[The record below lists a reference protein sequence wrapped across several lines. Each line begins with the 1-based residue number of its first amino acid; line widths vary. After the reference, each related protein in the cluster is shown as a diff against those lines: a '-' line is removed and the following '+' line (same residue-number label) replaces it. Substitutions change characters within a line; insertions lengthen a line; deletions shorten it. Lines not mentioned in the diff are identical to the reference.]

1 LRHRARCS
9 PGARATKAPNP
20 THKETD
26 DDKAHFHPLVDKRYF
41 CEGPRWHEGQLWF
54 SDFYA
59 HEDCSVGLVGD
70 VRAEISLGDEQPSG
84 LGWLPG
90 GDLLVVGMTKRQVL
104 RCSADKSLTVHA
116 ELAGIAT
123 FHANDMLVTPEGDAY
138 VGNFGFDLDAFL
150 MAHGVEGLLAALGTD
165 NSSLLLPFLGK
176 LAQVKP
182 DGTTSVAAEPM
193 LFPNGMVLL
202 DGGRTL
208 VVAQTLGFELTAFDR
223 APDGA
228 LSNRRVWASLKEAMV
243 APDGICV
250 DARGGIWVAN
260 ALAPVVMRVEEGG
273 LVTDTVTTSQNAY
286 ACALGGP
293 EGRHLL
299 ICTAPTSVHSLAAAE
314 ANGRLEMAEV

>member
-1 LRHRARCS
+1 M
-9 PGARATKAPNP
+9 T
-20 THKETD
+20 THTST
-26 DDKAHFHPLVDKRYF
+26 PLADKRYF
-41 CEGPRWHEGQLWF
+41 CEGPRWHEGRFWF

-59 HEDCSVGLVGD
+59 HEVCSVGLGGD
-70 VRAEISLGDEQPSG
+70 VRVELSLGDEQPSG

-104 RCSADKSLTVHA
+104 RRSADKTLAVHA
-116 ELAGIAT
+116 ELAVHADLKNIAT

-150 MAHGVEGLLAALGTD
+150 TAHGVEGLLGALATD
-165 NSSLLLPFLGK
+165 PSPFLGK
-176 LAQVKP
+176 LAHVKP
-182 DGTTSVAAEPM
+182 DGTASVAAEPV

-208 VVAQTLGFELTAFDR
+208 VVAQTLAFELTAFDR
-223 APDGA
+223 APDGT
-228 LSNRRVWASLKEAMV
+228 LSNRRVWASLKESMV

-250 DARGGIWVAN
+250 DAQGGIWVAN
-260 ALAPVVMRVEEGG
+260 ALAPVVIRVEEGG
-273 LVTDTVTTSQNAY
+273 QVTDTVTTSQNAY

-293 EGRHLL
+293 KGRHLL

-314 ANGRLEMAEV
+314 ASGRLEMVEV

>member
-1 LRHRARCS
+1 M
-9 PGARATKAPNP
+9 T
-20 THKETD
+20 
-26 DDKAHFHPLVDKRYF
+26 AHTSTPLADQRYF
-41 CEGPRWHEGQLWF
+41 CEGPRWHDGRFWF

-59 HEDCSVGLVGD
+59 HEVCSVGLGGD
-70 VRAEISLGDEQPSG
+70 VRTELTLGDEQPSG
-84 LGWLPG
+84 LGWLPN

-104 RCSADKSLTVHA
+104 RSAAGKALAVHTD
-116 ELAGIAT
+116 LNGIAT

-150 MAHGVEGLLAALGTD
+150 MAHGVEGLLAALGSD
-165 NSSLLLPFLGK
+165 PSPFLGK
-176 LAQVKP
+176 LAHVKA
-182 DGTTSVAAEPM
+182 DGTASVAAEPV

-228 LSNRRVWASLKEAMV
+228 LSNRRVWASLKDAGV
-243 APDGICV
+243 APDGIGT

-260 ALAPVVMRVEEGG
+260 ALAPMVIRVEAGG
-273 LVTDTVTTSQNAY
+273 QITDTVTTSQNAY

-293 EGRHLL
+293 QGRHLL
-299 ICTAPTSVHSLAAAE
+299 ICTAPSAVQALAAAE
-314 ANGRLEMAEV
+314 RNGRLEMVEI

>member
-1 LRHRARCS
+1 M
-9 PGARATKAPNP
+9 T
-20 THKETD
+20 THTST
-26 DDKAHFHPLVDKRYF
+26 PLADKRYF
-41 CEGPRWHEGQLWF
+41 CEGPRWHEGRFWF

-59 HEDCSVGLVGD
+59 HEVCSVGLGGD
-70 VRAEISLGDEQPSG
+70 VRVELSLGDEQPSG

-104 RCSADKSLTVHA
+104 RRSADKTPAVHA
-116 ELAGIAT
+116 ELAVHADLKNIAT

-150 MAHGVEGLLAALGTD
+150 MAHGVEGLLGALAND
-165 NSSLLLPFLGK
+165 PSPFLGK
-176 LAQVKP
+176 LAHVKP
-182 DGTTSVAAEPM
+182 DGTASVAAEPV

-208 VVAQTLGFELTAFDR
+208 VVAQTLAFELTAFDR
-223 APDGA
+223 APDGT
-228 LSNRRVWASLKEAMV
+228 LSNRRVWASLKESMV

-250 DARGGIWVAN
+250 DAQGGIWVAN
-260 ALAPVVMRVEEGG
+260 ALAPVVIRVEEGG
-273 LVTDTVTTSQNAY
+273 QVTDTVTTSQNAY

-293 EGRHLL
+293 KGRHLL

-314 ANGRLEMAEV
+314 ANGRLEMVEV

>member
-1 LRHRARCS
+1 M
-9 PGARATKAPNP
+9 T
-20 THKETD
+20 THIST
-26 DDKAHFHPLVDKRYF
+26 PLADKRYF
-41 CEGPRWHEGQLWF
+41 CEGPRWHDGRFWF

-59 HEDCSVGLVGD
+59 HEVCSVGLGGD
-70 VRAEISLGDEQPSG
+70 VRVELSLGNEQPSG

-104 RCSADKSLTVHA
+104 RRSADKSVDVYA
-116 ELAGIAT
+116 DLADIAT

-150 MAHGVEGLLAALGTD
+150 MAHGVEGLLGALATD
-165 NSSLLLPFLGK
+165 PSPFLGK
-176 LAQVKP
+176 LAHVKP
-182 DGTTSVAAEPM
+182 DGTTSVAAENM
-193 LFPNGMVLL
+193 VFPNGMVLL

-208 VVAQTLGFELTAFDR
+208 VVAQTLAFELTAFDR

-228 LSNRRVWASLKEAMV
+228 LSNRRVWAPLKEAMV

-250 DARGGIWVAN
+250 DAKGGIWVAN
-260 ALAPVVMRVEEGG
+260 ALAPVVIRVEEGG
-273 LVTDTVTTSQNAY
+273 QVTDTVTTSQNAY

-314 ANGRLEMAEV
+314 ANGRLEMVEV

>member
-1 LRHRARCS
+1 MTTYTSTTLA
-9 PGARATKAPNP
+9 
-20 THKETD
+20 
-26 DDKAHFHPLVDKRYF
+26 DKRYF
-41 CEGPRWHEGQLWF
+41 CEGPRWHDGRFWF

-59 HEDCSVGLVGD
+59 HEVCSVGLGGD
-70 VRAEISLGDEQPSG
+70 VRVELSLGEEQPSG

-104 RCSADKSLTVHA
+104 RRAADQTLAMHA
-116 ELAGIAT
+116 DLAGIAT

-150 MAHGVEGLLAALGTD
+150 MAHGVEGLLGALATD
-165 NSSLLLPFLGK
+165 PSPFLGK
-176 LAQVKP
+176 LAHVKA
-182 DGTTSVAAEPM
+182 DGTASVAAEPV

-223 APDGA
+223 ATDGT
-228 LSNRRVWASLKEAMV
+228 LSNRRVWASLKDAMV

-260 ALAPVVMRVEEGG
+260 ALAPVVIRVEEGG
-273 LVTDTVTTSQNAY
+273 HVTDTVTTSQNAY

-299 ICTAPTSVHSLAAAE
+299 ICTAPTSVHSLAAAQ
-314 ANGRLEMAEV
+314 ANGRLEMVQV

>member
-1 LRHRARCS
+1 M
-9 PGARATKAPNP
+9 T
-20 THKETD
+20 THTSTTL
-26 DDKAHFHPLVDKRYF
+26 ADKRYF
-41 CEGPRWHEGQLWF
+41 CEGPRWHGGRFWF

-59 HEDCSVGLVGD
+59 HEVCSVGLGGD
-70 VRAEISLGDEQPSG
+70 VRVELSLIEEQPSG
-84 LGWLPG
+84 LGWLPD

-104 RCSADKSLTVHA
+104 RRSADNSLGVHT

-150 MAHGVEGLLAALGTD
+150 MAHGVEGLLGALATD
-165 NSSLLLPFLGK
+165 PSPFLGK
-176 LAQVKP
+176 LAHVKA
-182 DGTTSVAAEPM
+182 DGTASVAAESV

-223 APDGA
+223 APDGT
-228 LSNRRVWASLKEAMV
+228 LSNRRVWASLQEAMV

-250 DARGGIWVAN
+250 DGAGGIWVAN
-260 ALAPVVMRVEEGG
+260 ALAPVVIRVEEGG
-273 LVTDTVTTSQNAY
+273 HVTDTVTTSQNAY

-299 ICTAPTSVHSLAAAE
+299 ICTAPTSVHSLAAAQ
-314 ANGRLEMAEV
+314 AHGRLEMVQV

>member
-1 LRHRARCS
+1 M
-9 PGARATKAPNP
+9 T
-20 THKETD
+20 THIST
-26 DDKAHFHPLVDKRYF
+26 PLADKRYF
-41 CEGPRWHEGQLWF
+41 CEGPRWHGGRFWF

-59 HEDCSVGLVGD
+59 HEVCSVGLGGD
-70 VRAEISLGDEQPSG
+70 VRVELSLGNEQPSG

-104 RCSADKSLTVHA
+104 HRSADKSVAVYA

-150 MAHGVEGLLAALGTD
+150 MAHGVEGLLGALATD
-165 NSSLLLPFLGK
+165 PSPFLGK
-176 LAQVKP
+176 LAHVKP
-182 DGTTSVAAEPM
+182 DGTTSVAAEPV

-208 VVAQTLGFELTAFDR
+208 VVAQTLAFELTAFDR

-228 LSNRRVWASLKEAMV
+228 LSNRRAWAPLKEAMV

-250 DARGGIWVAN
+250 DAQGGIWVAN
-260 ALAPVVMRVEEGG
+260 ALAPVVIRVEEGG
-273 LVTDTVTTSQNAY
+273 QVTDTVTTSQNAY

-314 ANGRLEMAEV
+314 ANGRLEMVEV